1 MNTRE
6 GQHPPST
13 AESVKLVGQ
22 IERITYFSEE
32 TGYTVAKL
40 KVYGRPD
47 LVTIVGTL
55 MAPAAGAVLRL
66 RGHWTRHPRFGEQF
80 QVIHYETAVPATA
93 AGMRKYL
100 GSGLIR
106 GIGPTMAGRIV
117 KRFGQEALEII
128 EADPERLAEVD
139 GIGPKRVAMIRRA
152 WAEQREIRTVMQFL
166 LGHGVSTT
174 YAVKIFK
181 QYGEGAIA
189 VMEENPYRLAS
200 DIFGIGF
207 VTADRI
213 AAKLGFA
220 TDAPTRIQA
229 GTLYLLHQLADEG
242 HVYYPFEDLVRR
254 GAELLEVEPVAV
266 GTALGALHNGQQ
278 VVVEQPQSV
287 REGRPRAGSGI
298 GEPPESRS
306 HSRAE
311 SGIDS
316 RPDSRNLSL
325 AVRGI
330 SGRPESRS
338 DSQAGSGTDSQPD
351 SRSESRAESRSD
363 SAVYLAKYHLCETE
377 IARRLHVLLHTP
389 QQTFTQ
395 SPKQALAAVER
406 RLTIRL
412 APNQKRALE
421 CALASKLM
429 ILTGGPGTGKTTIIN
444 AILMLFERLGIRA
457 ALAAPTGRAAKRMS
471 EATGREA
478 KTLHRLLEFSPGE
491 GGFKRNADRPLDCG
505 LLIVDEASMID
516 TLLMHHLLKAVPP
529 DATVIFVGDV
539 NQLPSVGAG
548 AVLADMIA
556 SRVIPVVM
564 LTEIFR
570 QARQSRIIVNA
581 HRINAGRMPDTRP
594 GEGQSDFYFI
604 EREEPEKALATIEA
618 LVARR
623 IPERFGFDAL
633 AEIQVLTPM
642 HRGLVGA
649 GNLNRVLQQRLN
661 PEGQTLD
668 RGERRYREGDKVM
681 QIRNNYDKEVFNGDI
696 GRILRLDMEAQMAV
710 VRIDERQVSYEFH
723 ELDEVVPAYAISVHK
738 SQGSEY
744 PAVVLPLLTQHYVL
758 LQRNLLY
765 TAITRGRRLVVVV
778 GSKRALAMAVKNA
791 KTAARYTRL
800 AERLALL

>member
-1 MNTRE
+1 MNPRE
-6 GQHPPST
+6 EKRSSGN
-13 AESVKLVGQ
+13 AGAVKLSGQ
-22 IERITYFSEE
+22 IERITYFSEAS
-32 TGYTVAKL
+32 GYTVAKL

-47 LVTIVGTL
+47 LVTIVGNLT
-55 MAPAAGAVLRL
+55 APAAGAVLRL
-66 RGHWTRHPRFGEQF
+66 RGRWTRHPRFGEQF
-80 QVIHYETAVPATA
+80 QVDHYETAVPATA

-117 KRFGQEALEII
+117 ARFGKEAMDII
-128 EADPERLAEVD
+128 EADPQRLTEVE
-139 GIGPKRVAMIRRA
+139 GIGPKRVAMIRQA
-152 WAEQREIRTVMQFL
+152 WEQQREIRTVMQFL

-181 QYGEGAIA
+181 QYGAGAIK

-207 VTADRI
+207 ITADRI
-213 AAKLGFA
+213 AAKLGIA
-220 TDAPTRIQA
+220 ADAPMRIQA
-229 GTLYLLHQLADEG
+229 GTLYVLHQLADEG
-242 HVYYPFEDLVRR
+242 HVYYPFEDLVKRS
-254 GAELLEVEPVAV
+254 AELLEVEPVAV
-266 GTALGALHNGQQ
+266 GTALGVLHNGQQ
-278 VVVEQPQSV
+278 VVVEQPRTV
-287 REGRPRAGSGI
+287 REGSPY
-298 GEPPESRS
+298 
-306 HSRAE
+306 
-311 SGIDS
+311 IDS
-316 RPDSRNLSL
+316 ATDS
-325 AVRGI
+325 
-330 SGRPESRS
+330 RPESRS
-338 DSQAGSGTDSQPD
+338 DCQAESGT
-351 SRSESRAESRSD
+351 D

-395 SPKQALAAVER
+395 SPEQALAAVER

-412 APNQKRALE
+412 APNQKRALD

-429 ILTGGPGTGKTTIIN
+429 ILTGGPGTGKTTIIT
-444 AILMLFERLGIRA
+444 AILMLFEGLGIRA

-516 TLLMHHLLKAVPP
+516 TILMHHLLKAVPP
-529 DATVIFVGDV
+529 EATVIFVGDV

-556 SRVIPVVM
+556 SRVIQVVM

-581 HRINAGRMPDTRP
+581 HRINAGKMPDTRP
-594 GEGQSDFYFI
+594 IEGKSDFYFI
-604 EREEPEKALATIEA
+604 EREEPDRALATIEE
-618 LVARR
+618 LVSKR
-623 IPERFGFDAL
+623 IPERFGFDAV

-649 GNLNRVLQQRLN
+649 GNLNRVLQERLN
-661 PEGQTLD
+661 PEGQTLV
-668 RGERRYREGDKVM
+668 RGERRYRDGDKVM

-800 AERLALL
+800 AERLALF

>member
-1 MNTRE
+1 LNPKGR
-6 GQHPPST
+6 PSPS
-13 AESVKLVGQ
+13 ANADSVKLSGQ
-22 IERITYFSEE
+22 IERVTYFGEE

-40 KVYGRPD
+40 KVYGRPE
-47 LVTIVGTL
+47 LVTIVGNL

-66 RGHWTRHPRFGEQF
+66 RGRWIRHPRFGEQF
-80 QVIHYETAVPATA
+80 QVDHYETAVPATV

-117 KRFGQEALEII
+117 ARFGKEALDII
-128 EADPERLAEVD
+128 EADPGRLAEVD
-139 GIGPKRVAMIRRA
+139 GIGPKRVAMIRQA
-152 WAEQREIRTVMQFL
+152 WQQQREIRTVMQFL

-181 QYGEGAIA
+181 QYGEGAIK
-189 VMEENPYRLAS
+189 VVEENPYRLAG

-220 TDAPTRIQA
+220 PDAPMRIQA
-229 GTLYLLHQLADEG
+229 GALYVLHQLADEG
-242 HVYYPFEDLVRR
+242 HVYYPFEDLVERC
-254 GAELLEVEPVAV
+254 AELLAVEKVAV
-266 GTALGALHNGQQ
+266 GTALGILHNGQQ
-278 VVVEQPQSV
+278 VVVEQPGAV
-287 REGRPRAGSGI
+287 RERRLRTDLQN
-298 GEPPESRS
+298 ERKPES
-306 HSRAE
+306 H
-311 SGIDS
+311 
-316 RPDSRNLSL
+316 
-325 AVRGI
+325 
-330 SGRPESRS
+330 S
-338 DSQAGSGTDSQPD
+338 DSQAESGT
-351 SRSESRAESRSD
+351 D

-389 QQTFTQ
+389 QQTVTQ
-395 SPKQALAAVER
+395 SPGQALAAVER
-406 RLTIRL
+406 RLTIHL
-412 APNQKRALE
+412 APDQKRALD
-421 CALASKLM
+421 CALTCKLM
-429 ILTGGPGTGKTTIIN
+429 ILTGGPGTGKTTIIT
-444 AILMLFERLGIRA
+444 AILMLFDSLGIRA

-478 KTLHRLLEFSPGE
+478 RTIHRLLEYSPGE

-516 TLLMHHLLKAVPP
+516 TILMHHLLKAVPP
-529 DATVIFVGDV
+529 EATVIFVGDV

-556 SRVIPVVM
+556 SRVIPVVK

-581 HRINAGRMPDTRP
+581 HRINAGRMPDIRP
-594 GEGQSDFYFI
+594 VTGKSDFYFI
-604 EREEPEKALATIEA
+604 EREEPEKALATIET
-618 LVARR
+618 LVEKR
-623 IPERFGFDAL
+623 IPDRFGFDAVTQ
-633 AEIQVLTPM
+633 IQVLTPM

-649 GNLNRVLQQRLN
+649 GNLNQVLQQRLN
-661 PEGQTLD
+661 PEGQSLM

-696 GRILRLDMEAQMAV
+696 GRILSLDMEALTAV
-710 VRIDERQVSYEFH
+710 VGIDERRVNYEFH
-723 ELDEVVPAYAISVHK
+723 ELDEVVLAYAVSVHK

-778 GSKRALAMAVKNA
+778 GSRRALAMAVKNA
-791 KTAARYTRL
+791 KPAARYTRL
-800 AERLALL
+800 AERLALF